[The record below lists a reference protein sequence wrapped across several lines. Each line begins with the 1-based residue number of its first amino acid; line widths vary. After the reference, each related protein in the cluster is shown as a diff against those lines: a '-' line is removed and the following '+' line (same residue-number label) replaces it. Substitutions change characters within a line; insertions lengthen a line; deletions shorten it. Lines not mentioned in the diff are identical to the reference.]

1 MTCTRPIRLRDS
13 KQLVP
18 CGKCY
23 NCLANNRA
31 QWTYRLNCENLASRF
46 SLFVTLTYDN
56 ENLPFRS
63 QYVNIDTGE
72 ETIIIDTYSNHKNY
86 KLDLLKLVSSV
97 NSVSVRDVQL
107 FLKRLRK
114 ELGNKTFRYFVT
126 SEYGD
131 KTQRPHYHV
140 LFFFQKDFE
149 RKFLYDTIEKTW
161 SLGNVNFGETETA
174 SIAYC
179 TKYCLKD
186 SPTPFGACKTF
197 RLMSRRPALG
207 DFGYKQYLQNVDNLG
222 YFRAVTHGVG
232 SSSAPRLWRDKYIST
247 LSESQQT
254 DIKYFLQTY
263 AENRKYERYK
273 EWCKYHKGTFED
285 YENFLFH
292 KAEYH
297 AELAAKRRTK
307 TKL

>member
-13 KQLVP
+13 NQLVP

-31 QWTYRLNCENLASRF
+31 QWTFRLNCENLASRF
-46 SLFVTLTYDN
+46 SLFVTLTYNDD
-56 ENLPFRS
+56 NLPFRA
-63 QYVNIDTGE
+63 QCVDIETGE
-72 ETIIIDTYSNHKNY
+72 ETIIIDTKEGLKNY
-86 KLDLLKLVSSV
+86 RSFKLVSAV

-107 FLKRLRK
+107 FFKRLRK
-114 ELGNKTFRYFVT
+114 VLGDKSFRYFLT

-149 RKFLYDTIEKTW
+149 RKYLYDTIEKTW
-161 SLGNVNFGETETA
+161 SLGNVNFGETEIA

-207 DFGYKQYLQNVDNLG
+207 DNGYKQYLQNLGNIG
-222 YFRAVTHGVG
+222 YFRAVAHGVG
-232 SSSAPRLWRDKYIST
+232 SSLAPRLWRDKYIST
-247 LSESQQT
+247 LTESEQAIVKCQ
-254 DIKYFLQTY
+254 LQTY

-273 EWCKYHKGTFED
+273 EWSKYHEGTFED